1 MRFNVLMRNL
11 CFFAFTHFEFCGTQ
25 LPSCISFK
33 STRIPT
39 RFQQETKFNF
49 FAIIQCWLR
58 DCHISKLYCSC
69 HERGQA
75 KEYLNPSCARYF
87 FTTYPAFVIIDLLF
101 GPQALAEKVLWNRVC
116 LSFRPCIRHSV
127 LLSVRA
133 FSWKCIISFF

>member
-58 DCHISKLYCSC
+58 DCHISKQYCSC